1 MAHTT
6 TAPETETDSTAIWLP
21 EDLQQPLET
30 MSRGQQIGNW
40 LINPCK
46 NYLIPA
52 SWLQRLL
59 KSSQSEL
66 LTETFRRPGSWRAME
81 ILYRKDAP
89 FDLLDRQALLDN
101 PISRASRN
109 RLQTVTQILIDLIQA
124 CHSDGPVILMGV
136 GAGPGRHVQTAIS
149 RLQLSAAEV
158 HAHLIDLDDDAFEYG
173 QQLAEQL
180 GISDCISFLQGDAR
194 EIQEVLPDVKPNIVK
209 LIGLIEYL
217 NDQQL
222 HELLTALHTVMVP
235 GGYLVTHGILDPWN
249 GAPSLKRIFGLQHTR
264 RSGED
269 VRQILETV
277 GFQVTDQVIEPMG
290 IYPIV
295 TGVKPAVD

>member
-1 MAHTT
+1 MVHTT
-6 TAPETETDSTAIWLP
+6 AAPESETDSAAIWLP
-21 EDLQQPLET
+21 EDLQQPLESMT
-30 MSRGQQIGNW
+30 RGQRIGNW
-40 LINPCK
+40 LINPYK

-52 SWLQRLL
+52 SWLKALL
-59 KSSQSEL
+59 KTSQSEL
-66 LTETFRRPGSWRAME
+66 LAETFRRPGGWRAME

-89 FDLLDRQALLDN
+89 VDLLDRQAILDN

-124 CHSDGPVILMGV
+124 CQSDGPVTLLGV

-173 QQLAEQL
+173 QRLAEQL

-194 EIQEVLPDVKPNIVK
+194 EIQTVLPDVKPNIVK

-222 HELLTALHTVMVP
+222 HELLTALHTIMVP
-235 GGYLVTHGILDPWN
+235 GGNLVTHGILDPWH
-249 GAPSLKRIFGLQHTR
+249 GAPSLKRIFNLQHIR
-264 RSGED
+264 RSGDD

-277 GFQVTDQVIEPMG
+277 GFRVIDQVTEPMG

-295 TGVKPAVD
+295 TVVKPTAE